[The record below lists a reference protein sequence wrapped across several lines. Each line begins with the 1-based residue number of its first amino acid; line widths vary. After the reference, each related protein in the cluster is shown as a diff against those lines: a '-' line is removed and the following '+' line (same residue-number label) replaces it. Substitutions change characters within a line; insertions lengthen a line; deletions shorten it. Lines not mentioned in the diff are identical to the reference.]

1 MNTDRDSALPTS
13 SSDLRDMFSRFVRS
27 EAAGSVVLLAATIV
41 ALVWANSRWAA
52 SYESLQHLKL
62 GVSLGD
68 RTFALSLHH
77 WVNDGLMTL
86 FFFVVGLEIKREIV
100 LGQLSSFGGA
110 ILPVV
115 AAVGGIAVPALLYT
129 ALNAGGPGAR
139 GWGVPMATDIAFAL
153 GILALLGPRVP
164 IGLKVFLAALAI
176 ADDLGAVLVISVY
189 YTERIHLPALAGAAG
204 LLLLLGLVGR
214 TRLRNAAFY
223 AVLIV
228 GVWLSTLASGVHP
241 TVDGILIAFLV
252 PVRSRV
258 SPERFFHKVGLALRE
273 LADWPV
279 TRESLVL
286 EAEHLERVER
296 VHVAASALRP
306 PALVLEH
313 ALHPVT
319 TWFVLP
325 VFALFNAGV
334 NLGSGVGEALRS
346 PVATGVLL
354 GLVVGKVVGI
364 TGAVW
369 LVLRLKLSRLP
380 EHVTLRQIAG
390 VALLAGIGFT
400 MSIFVAGLAFQDA
413 ALESAA
419 KVGILAASAIAGVA
433 GYLVLRS
440 VLPGAEI
447 EGSARLH
454 PSLDAPAAQKS
465 T

>member
-1 MNTDRDSALPTS
+1 
-13 SSDLRDMFSRFVRS
+13 MFSRFFRS
-27 EAAGSVVLLAATIV
+27 EAAGSVALLAATIV
-41 ALVWANSRWAA
+41 ALVWANSRWAG

-68 RTFALSLHH
+68 RTFALTLHH

-100 LGQLSSFGGA
+100 LGQLSSLGGA
-110 ILPVV
+110 VLPVV
-115 AAVGGIAVPALLYT
+115 AAVGGIAVPALLYA

-164 IGLKVFLAALAI
+164 LGLKVFLAALAI

-223 AVLIV
+223 AVLIA

-313 ALHPVT
+313 ALHPIT

-440 VLPGAEI
+440 VLPAADAG
-447 EGSARLH
+447 GSTQVKSNSSGDWSANH
-454 PSLDAPAAQKS
+454 PLS
-465 T
+465 

>member
-1 MNTDRDSALPTS
+1 
-13 SSDLRDMFSRFVRS
+13 MFSRFVRS
-27 EAAGSVVLLAATIV
+27 EAAGSVALLAATIV
-41 ALVWANSRWAA
+41 ALVWANSRWAG
-52 SYESLQHLKL
+52 SYESLQNLKL

-68 RTFALSLHH
+68 RTFALTLHH

-110 ILPVV
+110 VLPVV

-164 IGLKVFLAALAI
+164 TGLKVFLAALAI

-204 LLLLLGLVGR
+204 LLLLLGLLGR

-223 AVLIV
+223 AVIIA

-258 SPERFFHKVGLALRE
+258 SPERFFKKVGPALRE

-380 EHVTLRQIAG
+380 EQVTLRQVAG

-419 KVGILAASAIAGVA
+419 KVGILAASAVAGVL

-440 VLPGAEI
+440 VLPAADAGA
-447 EGSARLH
+447 SAPVNATR
-454 PSLDAPAAQKS
+454 SSD
-465 T
+465 